1 MNPAYRLTDPAS
13 VFSPSLVFYP
23 ELIRRNIARV
33 IEMAGSPARLRPHVK
48 THKTR
53 EIARMLLDAG
63 VTRHKCATIA
73 EAEMLAGVG
82 APDVLIAYPLVGPN
96 TTRLVEL
103 VRKFPKTAFSSLIDD
118 ADAARA
124 LSAAMVKGGVTSGVV
139 LDLDVGQ
146 HRTGVPVGD
155 GALALYELAAS
166 LPGLTPNGFQAYDG
180 HNNQPDRA
188 EREAAVREFIQ
199 PVLDLRKK
207 AEAKGIPVPRL
218 ICGGTPSFPVHAA
231 MTDVPGIEC
240 SPGTFV
246 LHDAGYGPKYADL
259 AGITPAAVLV
269 TRVISRPTPNRVTLD
284 LGNKSVAADPAAG
297 EARHA
302 TRLPRVQDGRPQRG
316 TPHRR
321 DGRRRELQAR
331 RRRLR
336 PPRPHLPDGGA
347 PQGSAH
353 RRGREDHRQV
363 DGGVAGSGV
372 DGLELSSETRRANPI
387 SRVNACRLQAR
398 RFPGAHSRISTL
410 HRHLRP

>member
-1 MNPAYRLTDPAS
+1 MNPAYRLADAAQVYSPA
-13 VFSPSLVFYP
+13 LVFYP

-33 IEMAGSPARLRPHVK
+33 IEMAGSPARLRPHAK

-96 TTRLVEL
+96 TTRLVDL
-103 VRKFPKTAFSSLIDD
+103 IRKFPKTAFSSLIDD

-124 LSAAMVKGGVTSGVV
+124 LSAAMVKGGVTSGFV

-146 HRTGVPVGD
+146 HRTGVPLGD

-188 EREAAVREFIQ
+188 EREAAVRAFIQ

-207 AEAKGIPVPRL
+207 AEAKGLPVPRL

-284 LGNKSVAADPAAG
+284 LGNKSVAADPLLEKRVTLLDFPEYKTVGHNEEHLIVETTGPANYKPGDVVYA
-297 EARHA
+297 
-302 TRLPRVQDGRPQRG
+302 LPGHICPTVALHKEVLIAENGKITGKWTVASRDRVL
-316 TPHRR
+316 T
-321 DGRRRELQAR
+321 
-331 RRRLR
+331 
-336 PPRPHLPDGGA
+336 
-347 PQGSAH
+347 
-353 RRGREDHRQV
+353 V
-363 DGGVAGSGV
+363 
-372 DGLELSSETRRANPI
+372 
-387 SRVNACRLQAR
+387 
-398 RFPGAHSRISTL
+398 
-410 HRHLRP
+410 